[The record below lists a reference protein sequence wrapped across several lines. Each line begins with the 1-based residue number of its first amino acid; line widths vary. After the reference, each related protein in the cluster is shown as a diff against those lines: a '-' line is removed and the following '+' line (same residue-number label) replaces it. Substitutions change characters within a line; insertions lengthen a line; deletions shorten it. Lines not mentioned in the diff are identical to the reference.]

1 MPRKFEQDDERYY
14 VRQLL
19 LPNIGIDGQKK
30 IAGSSVTI
38 VGVGGLGSP
47 VALYLAAAGVGR
59 LKIIDPDQVNDS
71 NLNRQILHWR
81 EDSDKASP
89 KVRSASQKLNRLN
102 PGVEV
107 IEEGERLDEKN
118 VKRLLADSDI
128 IVDCLD
134 NYHSRFILNDHC
146 IKMDMPLVHAAVEG
160 WRGQA
165 TTIVPGE
172 TPCLSCL
179 LDKPPKSEEGTI
191 PILGAVAGVFGSIQA
206 VEVIKLICGMDG
218 ILKGRL
224 LLGDLSDHTW
234 DVIELLKRPD
244 CRTCGNGR

>member
-1 MPRKFEQDDERYY
+1 
-14 VRQLL
+14 
-19 LPNIGIDGQKK
+19 
-30 IAGSSVTI
+30 
-38 VGVGGLGSP
+38 
-47 VALYLAAAGVGR
+47 
-59 LKIIDPDQVNDS
+59 LKIIDPDKVTAS

-81 EDSDKASP
+81 EDSEKASP

-102 PGVEV
+102 PSVEV
-107 IEEGERLDEKN
+107 IEERELLDEN
-118 VKRLLADSDI
+118 NGRRLLADSDI

-134 NYHSRFILNDHC
+134 NYHSRFILNAHC
-146 IKMDMPLVHAAVEG
+146 IEMGVPLVHAAVEG

-179 LDKPPKSEEGTI
+179 LDKPPKSEGTI

-206 VEVIKLICGMDG
+206 TEVVKLICGMDG
-218 ILKGRL
+218 TLKGRL

-234 DVIELLKRPD
+234 DVIHFLKRPG
-244 CRTCGNGR
+244 CRTCGDGR